1 MRWNVLAV
9 LAVLLLAG
17 CSSKGDGKGGE
28 DLEDLFE
35 VAEVGT
41 GKGLIRG
48 IVLDASLTP
57 VPGATVKLVGQEDRT
72 TDGNGIFVFS
82 DLDPGTYFLQASKP
96 GWTEVQQSVDVQ
108 ADVAEP
114 PIVKVSIERIPGAEP
129 RAETLVLDGYISC
142 SAGTPVSFHDCNTV
156 EEQRSRVYF
165 PIQGRPQWVQTELIW
180 DSTQAAGDWLY
191 VVQGVCACAD
201 GEVPDVGPGR
211 FDETPE
217 ATSPYIARA
226 TPDFLADQDAGGEN
240 LELVVD
246 ASASGPEP
254 ETTNGSGIALNQRF
268 QVYATFFYNLEPAAD
283 WMFVED
289 GPYPVPPS

>member
-1 MRWNVLAV
+1 MRWNALVIVA
-9 LAVLLLAG
+9 ALLLAG
-17 CSSKGDGKGGE
+17 CSSKGGGTE
-28 DLEDLFE
+28 EQRLEDLFDE
-35 VAEVGT
+35 TTVGT

-48 IVLDASLTP
+48 IVLDPALTP
-57 VPGATVKLVGQEDRT
+57 VPGATVKLVGQEDKT
-72 TDGNGIFVFS
+72 TDDNGLFVFS
-82 DLDPGTYFLQASKP
+82 DLDPDTYFVQASKP
-96 GWTEVQQSVDVQ
+96 GWTEVQQAVDVL

-114 PIVKVSIERIPGAEP
+114 PILKVAIERIPGAEP

-165 PIQGRPQWVQTELIW
+165 PIQGRPLWVQTELVW
-180 DSTQAAGDWLY
+180 ESTQAAGDWLY
-191 VVQGVCACAD
+191 VVQGVCVCGD
-201 GEVPDVGPGR
+201 DEVPDVGPGR

-226 TPDFLADQDAGGEN
+226 NPEFLADQDAGGEN

-254 ETTNGSGIALNQRF
+254 DTTNGSGVALNQRF
-268 QVYATFFYNLEPAAD
+268 QVYATFFYNLEPDAE
-283 WMFVED
+283 WSFVED